1 MTIRENM
8 GADRYGA
15 TRSPLARVAAFCAN
29 CFGRSE
35 FCDLSDRQLRD
46 IGLSRSSCGPTA
58 GGLVCQESLAIMGV
72 RHHLG

>member
-1 MTIRENM
+1 MTIPETM
-8 GADRYGA
+8 GAGRHGS

-46 IGLSRSSCGPTA
+46 VGLSRSYGPTA